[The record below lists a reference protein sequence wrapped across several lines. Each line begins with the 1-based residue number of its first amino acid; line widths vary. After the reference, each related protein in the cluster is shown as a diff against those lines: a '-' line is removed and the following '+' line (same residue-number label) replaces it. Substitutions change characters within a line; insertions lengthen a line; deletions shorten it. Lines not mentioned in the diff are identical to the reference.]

1 MLCIASASAKISSVI
16 ASWSCFDQ
24 DMVLVVSTLW
34 KNKPNK
40 SRKSLHGSQRG
51 LGFHLELNFQC
62 KQMAN
67 MINMMFFHYMS
78 FNSNSFLLNRKV
90 IFCQGKYMYKPSG
103 ILSQEKKTISLHYF
117 CTTQNSMETQ
127 IYFDWVNLDITHD
140 WELFPAVFWVWIF
153 QRLDTNTEA
162 EIYAMQFFQGYN
174 SLLAFGHPINFSPK
188 VLLSS

>member
-62 KQMAN
+62 KQMATT
-67 MINMMFFHYMS
+67 INMMFFHYMS

-90 IFCQGKYMYKPSG
+90 IFCQDKYMYKPSG
-103 ILSQEKKTISLHYF
+103 ILSQEKKQYPCITFAQRKTAWKPKFILTQSGWTLPHDWAYF
-117 CTTQNSMETQ
+117 QL
-127 IYFDWVNLDITHD
+127 YFGFGYSRGWILIPKQRFLQCSSFKAITHC
-140 WELFPAVFWVWIF
+140 
-153 QRLDTNTEA
+153 
-162 EIYAMQFFQGYN
+162 
-174 SLLAFGHPINFSPK
+174 
-188 VLLSS
+188 